1 MLHNVGIEAV
11 VSIRELVTS
20 LLKFSRLCCTVTQF
34 LYQNRRLIFYS
45 CIKKYINE

>member
-20 LLKFSRLCCTVTQF
+20 LSKFSPEFVSVVQLR
-34 LYQNRRLIFYS
+34 NS
-45 CIKKYINE
+45 CIKIGD